1 MSYIKKSK
9 IFNSQNTNF
18 RISDDIVI
26 CSNDNKTVTQNE
38 INSQTYALTD
48 TVNQIDSKLNNISSN
63 MISISNDIVDCK
75 TKLVAQLTNKGV
87 KAYNTESLTDLVRK
101 IGEIP
106 QTVFKGVSDFENAV
120 IGAPAW
126 NPASIAH
133 NLQEETLPA
142 YFPAYMDDYR
152 KDYLSY
158 WVAESMYT
166 NIETATLEGA
176 DGYYTSDGHF
186 YQKYGTQYIHT
197 FPNGITETITDSIH
211 TWDNDSSVN
220 RFVVYFYL
228 SNSYSIN
235 FENYNKYTKLV
246 IVGQCG
252 GISLSGATTITDIWN
267 FGEITG
273 NIYVN
278 QTNGNSWNS
287 IVSISGYKYHSSN
300 ILIFQRWV
308 QAICLP
314 DLEQCSYYLVS
325 PSITS
330 TSDYDPHFFIL
341 PKLKKI
347 YNKALLLITSDNKAL
362 THIKCLNLPALE
374 NLTVPLITSA
384 FNIQTIA
391 MNITYICLNNLEIL
405 NITSSGGGYSPLN
418 GIINVYLG
426 NDTSY
431 TSLVRLSI
439 PKLKRINNGC
449 IMKTYSGKIGTN
461 LIDVEVGEM
470 ETNLNLSYWSPTTVL
485 TDIAKTK
492 QLLENIKNH
501 IALKV
506 SDRSGL
512 SALNVTFGFTSTLN
526 SHSDSEVATAWT
538 EIKQMFTNKN
548 WNVL

>member
-101 IGEIP
+101 IEQIP
-106 QTVFKGVSDFENAV
+106 QTVFKGVSEFEGVVLAP
-120 IGAPAW
+120 PAW

-166 NIETATLEGA
+166 NIKTATLEGA

-211 TWDNDSSVN
+211 TWDNDGSVN

-235 FENYNKYTKLV
+235 FKNYNKYTKLV

-252 GISLSGATTITDIWN
+252 GITLTGANTITDIWN

-273 NIYVN
+273 SINVN
-278 QTNGNSWNS
+278 QTSGNAWHDV
-287 IVSISGYKYHSSN
+287 VSIRGYKHHAN
-300 ILIFQRWV
+300 TVLIYNRMV
-308 QAICLP
+308 SVIYLP
-314 DLEQCSYYLVS
+314 DLEECSYNLIS
-325 PSITS
+325 PG
-330 TSDYDPHFFIL
+330 SDYKSYAPNLFIL

-347 YNKALLLITSDNKAL
+347 NTRPFLLAGGL
-362 THIKCLNLPALE
+362 TDLDTLSFLHLPALKE
-374 NLTVPLITSA
+374 LTVPLISISGQPYHFA
-384 FNIQTIA
+384 NGLQ
-391 MNITYICLNNLEIL
+391 YIELNNLEVL
-405 NITSSGGGYSPLN
+405 NITST
-418 GIINVYLG
+418 GII
-426 NDTSY
+426 SY
-431 TSLVRLSI
+431 DSSVNGSYGSLNRITI
-439 PKLKRINNGC
+439 PKLKRINSGF
-449 IMKTYSGKIGTN
+449 IMYSRLTTCNFALN
-461 LIDVEVGEM
+461 LIDIEVGEM
-470 ETNLNLSYWSPTTVL
+470 ETNLNLQHWNPTDVL
-485 TDIAKTK
+485 SNITKTK
-492 QLLENIKNH
+492 RLLENIKNH

-512 SALNVTFGFTSTLN
+512 SALSVTFKFTSSLN
-526 SHSDSEVATAWT
+526 SHSDSEVIATWT
-538 EIKQMFTNKN
+538 EIKQIFTNKN